1 VSALPHV
8 VDAGAGGYAALVP
21 RRPWSLTADPRVRAV
36 AFLILAVWGV
46 YQCTW
51 NLLGANVTGDEAIY
65 VRSGWAYVHGDLS
78 TNREHPPFAKYLFGA
93 AQLVF
98 GQGVLGPRIV
108 VAVLVLAAG
117 AAVFLWLRVHI
128 GFWAGL
134 TAAAL
139 WLLTPRDGAGSGA
152 RLDRLALLDPVMA
165 VFALLALGAG
175 WAWIRSGRWWLVPV
189 SATLMAM
196 SVTSKVS
203 TVVLLPA
210 FLVLPLLHRDVRRL
224 VVGGLV
230 WAGTFGLVFVLLY
243 LPMGIRS
250 AITYMIDF
258 QDGQNTNGHPISI
271 DGHVFTFAPWWADLR
286 FFGDGVGAVMVVVI
300 VVGLVAAFVVR
311 PDRLVAYLGTALGL
325 LVVFYVVVARIALP
339 TYYEAWMPLTLL
351 LTAIGYARLASLRPR
366 VWWSSLATVLVLLSV
381 VPAARVS
388 LVAWTERPTGI
399 ARVDGWLRSQ
409 GIDGGQVLFVSA
421 TPTLYDPYF
430 LGRGTMDPD
439 AGPFVAV
446 VVGNDVR
453 FPAPGAVATFLQQ
466 DRGSLRTTDLD
477 GLRVY
482 APEDGEI
489 RNEGGVLGLTR

>member
-1 VSALPHV
+1 M
-8 VDAGAGGYAALVP
+8 P
-21 RRPWSLTADPRVRAV
+21 RRPTSLTADPRIRV
-36 AFLILAVWGV
+36 AAFVVVAVWGL
-46 YQCTW
+46 YQCCW

-78 TNREHPPFAKYLFGA
+78 ANREHPPFAKYLFGA
-93 AQLVF
+93 AQLVT

-108 VAVLVLAAG
+108 VAVLVLVAG
-117 AAVFLWLRVHI
+117 AAMFVWLRRHI

-134 TAAAL
+134 SAAGL
-139 WLLTPRDGAGSGA
+139 WLLTPRDGAGPGP
-152 RLDRLALLDPVMA
+152 RLDHLALLDPVMA
-165 VFALLALGAG
+165 VFALLALAAA
-175 WAWIRSGRWWLVPV
+175 WSWIRSGRWWLAPV

-203 TVVLLPA
+203 SVVLLPA
-210 FLVLPLLHRDVRRL
+210 FLLLPVLHRDVRRL

-230 WAGTFGLVFVLLY
+230 WTLTFGVVVVLLY

-250 AITYMIDF
+250 AITYMVEF

-271 DGHVFTFAPWWADLR
+271 DGHVWTFAPWWANLR
-286 FFGDGVGAVMVVVI
+286 FLGDGVGPVMVVVI
-300 VVGLVAAFVVR
+300 VVGVVAALVVR
-311 PDRLVAYLGTALGL
+311 PDRLVAYVGTALGL

-366 VWWSSLATVLVLLSV
+366 VWWASLATVLVLLSA

-388 LVAWTERPTGI
+388 HAAWTERPTGI
-399 ARVDGWLRSQ
+399 ARVDGWLRAQ
-409 GIDGGQVLFVSA
+409 GIHGGRVLFVSA
-421 TPTLYDPYF
+421 TPTLYNPYF
-430 LGRGTMDPD
+430 LGRGTMDPG

-446 VVGNDVR
+446 VVGSDVR
-453 FPAPGAVATFLQQ
+453 FPASTAVTTFLRQE
-466 DRGSLRTTDLD
+466 RASLEATDLD

-489 RNEGGVLGLTR
+489 RNRGGVLGVTR

>member
-1 VSALPHV
+1 M
-8 VDAGAGGYAALVP
+8 P

-175 WAWIRSGRWWLVPV
+175 WAWVRSGRWWLVPV